1 MTELEEL
8 YAAIKVCPD
17 CDLCKART
25 HAVPGEGSPTAE
37 IMFVGEGPGFNE
49 DQQGRP
55 FVGAA
60 GKFLDE
66 LLVSIGHERPS
77 VYITN
82 VLKCRPPNNRDPL
95 PNEVEACRKYLL
107 RQIELINP
115 RLIVT
120 LGRFSLAWFFPKDS
134 IGKVHGQ
141 LRRLGERHYYHVYHP
156 AAALHAGNLRK
167 VIQDDFSRI
176 PAALEKAREAQ
187 AVAVGAAVS
196 AEPAAEP
203 AAAGKQMKLFQ

>member
-1 MTELEEL
+1 M
-8 YAAIKVCPD
+8 
-17 CDLCKART
+17 
-25 HAVPGEGSPTAE
+25 
-37 IMFVGEGPGFNE
+37 MFVGEGPGFNE

-66 LLVSIGHERPS
+66 LLLSIGTQRSE

-107 RQIELINP
+107 RQIELIKP

-120 LGRFSLAWFFPKDS
+120 LGRFSLAWFFPRDS
-134 IGKVHGQ
+134 IGKAHGQ
-141 LRRLGERHYYHVYHP
+141 LRRLGDQHFYHVYHP

-167 VIQDDFSRI
+167 VIQEDFARI
-176 PAALEKAREAQ
+176 PAALAKAHEAQAQ
-187 AVAVGAAVS
+187 AVAVAVAVGTARS
-196 AEPAAEP
+196 AVTDPPPE
-203 AAAGKQMKLFQ
+203 QMRLL

>member
-1 MTELEEL
+1 MSDIESLNAT
-8 YAAIKVCPD
+8 IRSCQD
-17 CDLCKART
+17 CDLCKSRT
-25 HAVPGEGSPTAE
+25 QAVPGEGAFDAE

-66 LLVSIGHERPS
+66 LLASIGQARSS

-82 VLKCRPPNNRDPL
+82 VLKCRPPGNRDPL
-95 PNEVEACRKYLL
+95 PNEIEACRKYLL
-107 RQIELINP
+107 RQIELIDP

-120 LGRFSLAWFFPKDS
+120 LGRFSMAWFFPKDS
-134 IGKVHGQ
+134 VSKVHGT
-141 LRRLGERHYYHVYHP
+141 LRRLGSRHYYHVYHP

-167 VIQDDFSRI
+167 VIQEDFARI
-176 PAALEKAREAQ
+176 PAALAKARESD
-187 AVAVGAAVS
+187 AVAVGAA
-196 AEPAAEP
+196 AAAEP
-203 AAAGKQMKLFQ
+203 AAQGRLF